1 MYGQIG
7 VSKRRE
13 THEKLRWCPETGLVF
28 SIHPSPVDDS
38 TSLAIHGAGTRN
50 PRTVSLTYRKTCSP
64 ACSHTRYPSTVSLT
78 YRKTC
83 SPACSHTRYPSTV
96 SLTYRKT
103 CSPACS
109 HTHCRHTEPQN
120 RVTHVPENL
129 LSGLSF
135 SSKIFIFSCGVF
147 VLCASIISSASLD
160 LTEVEASFITTKITG
175 HHRHHEYCYPLLD
188 ITDTMNIATLSWT
201 SQTTRILLA
210 SPGHHRHHEYCYPL
224 LDITDTTNIAT
235 LSWISQTPWI
245 LLPSPGHHRYH
256 EYCYPLLDITDTTNI
271 ATLPWTLTLDRMQ
284 NYPAAFWQVS
294 NG

>member
-1 MYGQIG
+1 MITVGDKLAFTDGLFALSQVEVSRVFHSVCWNWKIRSKQQFAIIRKVYSPSGRQPLPMYGQIG

-50 PRTVSLTYRKTCSP
+50 PR
-64 ACSHTRYPSTVSLT
+64 
-78 YRKTC
+78 
-83 SPACSHTRYPSTV
+83 TV

-175 HHRHHEYCYPLLD
+175 HHRHHEYCYPLLG
-188 ITDTMNIATLSWT
+188 ITDTTNIAILSWI
-201 SQTTRILLA
+201 SQTPRILLP

-224 LDITDTTNIAT
+224 LDITDTTNIAI
-235 LSWISQTPWI
+235 LSWTSQTP
-245 LLPSPGHHRYH
+245 
-256 EYCYPLLDITDTTNI
+256 
-271 ATLPWTLTLDRMQ
+271 
-284 NYPAAFWQVS
+284 
-294 NG
+294 